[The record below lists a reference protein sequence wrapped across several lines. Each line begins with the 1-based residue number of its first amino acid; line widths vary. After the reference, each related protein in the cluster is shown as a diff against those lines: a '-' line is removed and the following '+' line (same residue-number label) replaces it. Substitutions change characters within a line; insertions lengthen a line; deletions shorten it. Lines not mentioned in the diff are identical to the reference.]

1 MRYRYSGILTF
12 VLLCMFLIQACS
24 GGSQTASL
32 KNDAAIGYLWQN
44 LDSAWQYAAEAYNES
59 GRDHEEKAK
68 AMNTMARVAFMRM
81 DYDRAWELY
90 SGVADVSGNMLEVL
104 ASEIGLMRICQRT
117 SDNVAFYE
125 HRNRIL
131 ILLRTIHAE
140 EERLSDAQLERLV
153 FLERSFRME
162 SARYYFELAQ
172 LQQADVEMAYVS
184 RDRMLRDDADR
195 FLMYLFM
202 HGLGVGLDAD
212 ANLPVERL
220 HSLAECL
227 RLSRRS
233 GNIRMQASATGAICS
248 LLLEY
253 GADNV
258 VSWTGSELADVFPSD
273 YSQSDAGS
281 LPMLLACESLRL
293 AAKYGASYEMIEAYR
308 LMAACHNESGEYGQ
322 AVETLGKALELLN
335 TVTPRTADKALVAM
349 LEPYRDDG
357 VIVEQQW
364 MELMPHRVVPECMS
378 SIRELMSLAYSGMD
392 DKVASDYNRN
402 VYLELQKTIRLDRR
416 YEARTMLLEKSNRR
430 LTGMLSAI
438 FAAIVLLGVLYVLVL
453 RRVKASNLRYASLMQ
468 KTVELCQDILQPVS
482 EPDNMQVSLNNGI
495 APRLKELSGADS
507 IEIGPQG
514 QLEVDWGGRRPDR
527 DGMAVLSTAAPFIL
541 QAFRSA
547 DLMLWQTDS
556 LKQAGKQHWLYSQHK
571 IRSKRENLARKTC
584 CQVVGECLPYID
596 RMKAQIERLSH
607 MSPDSA
613 EYAAGL
619 EYVRELAGIINRYND
634 VLTRWISVRQGMVS
648 LSVSSFD
655 IQSLFDIVE
664 HGSSGFKMKGVKLEV
679 VPSNA
684 VVRADRVLTL
694 FMINTLADN
703 ARKFT
708 PSGGSVTLKADET
721 DDFVEISVTD
731 TGIGLS
737 EADVRRI
744 NEEKILDA
752 DSIGLET
759 GRQEKGSG
767 FGLMNCK
774 GIIAK
779 YTKTDSVFSVCRF
792 NVESAPGKGSRFSF
806 RLPKGVR
813 RALGL
818 ALLIM
823 CGISPAKADA
833 DSDTAKALEQEVQEL
848 TADSVPGS
856 PAVSDS
862 LLVKA
867 YDYADYVYNLNVSGD
882 FEYALEYADMALDM
896 LNRDYSG
903 NGGQGRMLCLW
914 DSVPAAET
922 EWLEE
927 GFATDYETILWLRN
941 EVAVSALAL
950 RDWDLY
956 RYNDNAYLKLFKLYY
971 GESSIEQDCLEMQR
985 SNSSLSVAVMLLVL
999 LLVLAVLVL
1008 IVVYVRHWI
1017 HYRSDLKQVICVV
1030 NRIQEL
1036 VQDMQED
1043 HFSSQSSLQVISD
1056 GIFPEMD
1063 RLLGLAAM
1071 SLTISDGNR
1080 QMRACSPDGVEP
1092 DTSLPGYRD
1101 IPLSMQT
1108 GDGEK
1113 VIGNLGL
1120 SLKNGADEN
1129 ADMLC
1134 DMTSRYLSTALYSC
1148 VLRFEPGFRDL
1159 NQLNDESR
1167 QMKLEEEQLHVNSQI
1182 LDNCLSTLKH
1192 ETVWY
1197 PNRILQLASDG
1208 QVDDMLEVVTY
1219 YREIFG
1225 ILSQYALSETGM
1237 PLVQRNTFSAD
1248 EVMGNA
1254 CRQVRKN
1261 IGEPAENFEIKIEE
1275 SGLEA
1280 SADEVLIQYLLENI
1294 IERSIMEGCRD
1305 GLSLSAVRDG
1315 VFVRFEL
1322 FRDGL
1327 LAAEGKLDS
1336 MFSPLENAD
1345 SMAYVLCRQIIREH
1359 DGAFGHPGCRINA
1372 ESRQGGTV
1380 LWFTVP
1386 LA

>member
-1 MRYRYSGILTF
+1 MRYRYSVLWAF
-12 VLLCMFLIQACS
+12 VLLCMFLTQACT

-44 LDSAWQYAAEAYNES
+44 LDSAWQYAAEAYNAS

-81 DYDRAWELY
+81 DYDQAWELY

-104 ASEIGLMRICQRT
+104 ASNLGLMRICQRT

-125 HRNRIL
+125 YRNRIL
-131 ILLRTIHAE
+131 LLLRTIHAE
-140 EERLSDAQLERLV
+140 EERLSDAQMERLV

-172 LQQADVEMAYVS
+172 PQQADVEMAYVS

-233 GNIRMQASATGAICS
+233 GNVRMQASATGAICS

-253 GADNV
+253 GAGNV
-258 VSWTGSELADVFPSD
+258 LSWIGSELTDVLPSD
-273 YSQSDAGS
+273 VSQSDAGGEN

-293 AAKYGASYEMIEAYR
+293 AAKYGAPYEMIEAYR
-308 LMAACHNESGEYGQ
+308 LMAACQNDAGEYGQ

-335 TVTPRTADKALVAM
+335 TVTPRAADRELVAM

-378 SIRELMSLAYSGMD
+378 SIRELMSLAFSGMD

-416 YEARTMLLEKSNRR
+416 YEARTLLLEKSNRR
-430 LTGMLSAI
+430 LTGMLTAI

-482 EPDNMQVSLNNGI
+482 EPANVQDNLNNVI
-495 APRLKELSGADS
+495 APGLKELSGADS

-514 QLEVDWGGRRPDR
+514 QIEVDWGGRRPDR
-527 DGMAVLSTAAPFIL
+527 DGVAVLSTAAPFIL
-541 QAFRSA
+541 QAFSSA

-596 RMKAQIERLSH
+596 RMKSQIERLSH
-607 MSPDSA
+607 LSPDSA
-613 EYAAGL
+613 EYSAGL
-619 EYVRELAGIINRYND
+619 EYVRELAGTINRYND
-634 VLTRWISVRQGMVS
+634 VLTHWISVRQGMVS

-664 HGSSGFKMKGVKLEV
+664 HGSSGFKMKGVKLNV
-679 VPSNA
+679 MPSDA

-708 PSGGSVTLKADET
+708 PAGGSVTLKADET
-721 DDFVEISVTD
+721 DDYVEISVTD

-737 EADVRRI
+737 ESDVRRI
-744 NEEKILDA
+744 NEDKVLDA
-752 DSIGLET
+752 DSIGLES
-759 GRQEKGSG
+759 GRPEKGSG

-779 YTKTDSVFSVCRF
+779 YIKTDSMFSVCRF
-792 NVESAPGKGSRFSF
+792 NVQSEPGKGSRFTF
-806 RLPKGVR
+806 RLPKGVK

-818 ALLIM
+818 ALLIL
-823 CGISPAKADA
+823 CGISPAK
-833 DSDTAKALEQEVQEL
+833 
-848 TADSVPGS
+848 
-856 PAVSDS
+856 AVSDS

-867 YDYADYVYNLNVSGD
+867 YDYADSVYNLNVMGD
-882 FEYALEYADMALDM
+882 FEYALEYADMALD
-896 LNRDYSG
+896 LLSRDYYA
-903 NGGQGRMLCLW
+903 NGGQGRKLCLW

-922 EWLEE
+922 GWLEE
-927 GFATDYETILWLRN
+927 GFATDYETVLWLRN

-971 GESSIEQDCLEMQR
+971 GESAIEQDCLEMQR

-999 LLVLAVLVL
+999 LFVLFVLVL
-1008 IVVYVRHWI
+1008 TVVYVRHWI
-1017 HYRSDLKQVICVV
+1017 HYRSDLKQVLRVV

-1036 VQDMQED
+1036 VQGMQED
-1043 HFSSQSSLQVISD
+1043 HFSSESSLQQISD
-1056 GIFPEMD
+1056 GIFPDMD
-1063 RLLGLAAM
+1063 SLLGLTAM
-1071 SLTISDGNR
+1071 SLAISDGNR
-1080 QMRACSPDGVEP
+1080 QMSACSPAGVEQ
-1092 DTSLPGYRD
+1092 DTASALYRE
-1101 IPLSMQT
+1101 IPLSMRT
-1108 GDGEK
+1108 ADGEK
-1113 VIGNLGL
+1113 VIGKMGL
-1120 SLKNGADEN
+1120 SLKHESDDN
-1129 ADMLC
+1129 ADMLS

-1167 QMKLEEEQLHVNSQI
+1167 QMKLEEEQLHVNSLI

-1208 QVDDMLEVVTY
+1208 QVGDMLEVVTY

-1237 PLVQRNTFSAD
+1237 PLVQRNKFSVD
-1248 EVMGNA
+1248 NVMENA

-1261 IGEPAENFEIKIEE
+1261 IGEPAENIGIRIEE

-1280 SADEVLIQYLLENI
+1280 SADEVLVQYLLENI
-1294 IERSIMEGCRD
+1294 LERSIMEGCRD
-1305 GLSLSAVRDG
+1305 GLALSAVRDG
-1315 VFVRFEL
+1315 GFVRFEL
-1322 FRDGL
+1322 FREGL
-1327 LAAEGKLDS
+1327 LASAEKLDS

-1380 LWFTVP
+1380 IWFTVP
-1386 LA
+1386 SA